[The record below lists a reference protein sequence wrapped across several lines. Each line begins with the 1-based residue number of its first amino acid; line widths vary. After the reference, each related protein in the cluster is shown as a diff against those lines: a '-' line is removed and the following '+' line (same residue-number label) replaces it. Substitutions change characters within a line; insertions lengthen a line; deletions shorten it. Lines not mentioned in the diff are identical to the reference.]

1 MVRTPSPDR
10 LPLDPTDSACAVE
23 NVVRTL
29 FRLTRHAAAPLFPTL
44 TPANKRLLHFRA
56 VAHAFVMGLSA
67 YVYDVAIGSNV
78 DAFLARLPAAAHH
91 PPNVPHMM
99 PSSSSSSSS
108 SGDTLRQSALGRPP
122 PGSEQDGE
130 DTMFADVFSLAEH
143 HSRVLDDVLSACLLR
158 SGQKAVGDLLRQ
170 CMELVL
176 ELGVLAGERKDGHA
190 EEYEAALALD
200 EVWGRFRARMTMFV
214 SAVPSSSGVGAG
226 WTWADADGC
235 GCAG

>member
-1 MVRTPSPDR
+1 M
-10 LPLDPTDSACAVE
+10 E

-91 PPNVPHMM
+91 PSSAPHMM
-99 PSSSSSSSS
+99 PSSSSG
-108 SGDTLRQSALGRPP
+108 GDTLRQSAFGRPH
-122 PGSEQDGE
+122 DE
-130 DTMFADVFSLAEH
+130 DEDAAFADVFSLAEH

-176 ELGVLAGERKDGHA
+176 ELGVLAGELKDGHA

-200 EVWGRFRARMTMFV
+200 EVWGRFRAKMTMFV
-214 SAVPSSSGVGAG
+214 SVFRLSWGVGTG
-226 WTWADADGC
+226 WTWADADTG

>member
-1 MVRTPSPDR
+1 M
-10 LPLDPTDSACAVE
+10 E

-78 DAFLARLPAAAHH
+78 DAFLARLPAAPSPA
-91 PPNVPHMM
+91 PHFG
-99 PSSSSSSSS
+99 PSSSS
-108 SGDTLRQSALGRPP
+108 GGETLRQSALGHPTT
-122 PGSEQDGE
+122 GNEQEGE
-130 DTMFADVFSLAEH
+130 DAMFADVFSLAEH

-176 ELGVLAGERKDGHA
+176 ELGVLAGELKDGHA

-200 EVWGRFRARMTMFV
+200 EAWGRFRAKMTMFV
-214 SAVPSSSGVGAG
+214 SAFPIRLGVGAG
-226 WTWADADGC
+226 WAWADGC
-235 GCAG
+235 GRTGQGAEGVGREGGG